1 MYKCGSVAGSSAGPW
16 PWLLSLGLPSGRR
29 RWRSDGPAPAC
40 PAGGLRLLPG
50 GGALGSLQPPPPR
63 RCPRGRRPPRE
74 AAGPP
79 LPPGAVDNVGESW
92 LLSSS
97 SRGLRAGWERAN
109 REGPAAPTPRSRQ
122 RIARVVRGSARPVLG
137 NALANRFPSPRG
149 CCSSCAGLTATK
161 GKDDLLPQLR
171 GKKEKNPP
179 LLCSPCFLSAQ
190 RAQTPTC
197 CRVRSELF

>member
-1 MYKCGSVAGSSAGPW
+1 MVYKCGSIAGSSTGPW
-16 PWLLSLGLPSGRR
+16 PLSHGLPSGRR

-63 RCPRGRRPPRE
+63 RRPRGRRPSRE

-97 SRGLRAGWERAN
+97 SRGLRAWWERAN
-109 REGPAAPTPRSRQ
+109 REGPMCSWQ

-149 CCSSCAGLTATK
+149 CCSSCAGLAATK

-171 GKKEKNPP
+171 GKKKNPP

-190 RAQTPTC
+190 RAPMC
-197 CRVRSELF
+197 CRVRKELF